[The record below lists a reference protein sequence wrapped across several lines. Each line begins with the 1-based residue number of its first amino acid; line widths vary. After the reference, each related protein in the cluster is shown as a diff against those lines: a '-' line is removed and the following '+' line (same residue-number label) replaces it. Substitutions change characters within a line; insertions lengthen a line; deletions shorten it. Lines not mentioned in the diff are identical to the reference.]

1 MIDQNGKLSHDNEHG
16 YIWTTKC
23 RKCRTEQKIRLGNT
37 SLQEATQAVETIN
50 RIPREC
56 PGGYHVEVGGW
67 SYYWSLDL
75 MLQKYAAKLA
85 KTENLILKT

>member
-1 MIDQNGKLSHDNEHG
+1 MSRI
-16 YIWTTKC
+16 
-23 RKCRTEQKIRLGNT
+23 
-37 SLQEATQAVETIN
+37 IN
-50 RIPREC
+50 D
-56 PGGYHVEVGGW
+56 GGYHVEVGGW